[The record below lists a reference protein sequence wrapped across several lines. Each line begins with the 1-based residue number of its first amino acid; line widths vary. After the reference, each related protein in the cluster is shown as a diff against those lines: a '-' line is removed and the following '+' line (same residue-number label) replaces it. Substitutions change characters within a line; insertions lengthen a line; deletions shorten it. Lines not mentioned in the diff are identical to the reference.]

1 MYGQVCIVLGEIEA
15 ARQLLADGFATS
27 QHTFGLDDVLTTD
40 FQMTLAEV
48 YIKRREPELAKAYL
62 SPELTITRSG
72 RSDICAITAR
82 TLAAKV
88 AHVAGSLD
96 EAESLLMQCLGE
108 ATEIL
113 GIYNLTI
120 WQMWYELAEI
130 HSRLGNYPS
139 AELLLR
145 ELRDVII
152 EAAGP
157 KHHEIFHIMFQLAF
171 IRLLMRNPEG
181 ARQICQPL
189 LVYQR
194 MLHAE
199 NDDRITFT
207 KAILWLCS
215 LPSGTNDLEPDLR
228 RLLLESLENGSMP
241 NPRLYRRWKMA
252 AFVAKMFGVI
262 DIASILRKRYQKAT
276 ELAFGIEYLQAIEEK
291 EPSPEDSNEE

>member
-48 YIKRREPELAKAYL
+48 YVKRREPELAKAYL

-72 RSDICAITAR
+72 RSEICAITAR

-88 AHVAGSLD
+88 AYVAGSLD

-108 ATEIL
+108 ATKIL

-130 HSRLGNYPS
+130 HSRLGNFPP

-157 KHHEIFHIMFQLAF
+157 EHLEVFHITLQLVL
-171 IRLLMRNPEG
+171 IRLLMGNPEE
-181 ARQICQPL
+181 ARRICQPL
-189 LVYQR
+189 LIYQQ
-194 MLHAE
+194 MQHAE
-199 NDDRITFT
+199 NDDRIIFT
-207 KAILWLCS
+207 KAVLWLCT
-215 LPSGTNDLEPDLR
+215 LPSGETNDLEADLR
-228 RLLLESLENGSMP
+228 RSLLESLENGSMP
-241 NPRLYRRWKMA
+241 NPRLDRRWKQ
-252 AFVAKMFGVI
+252 VALFAQTLGAV
-262 DIASILRKRYQKAT
+262 DVASVLKKRYQKAT
-276 ELAFGIEYLQAIEEK
+276 ELAFGIEYLQGIEEK
-291 EPSPEDSNEE
+291 DASLWRC